1 MTCAQFRQDWQK
13 LKGVSREINGRKPKG
28 ENTMKEKKLK
38 VTVPVF
44 IMNSKIDRFHMTSRR
59 PYWCSK
65 QIVWEL
71 GSFLISKKFSLFL

>member
-71 GSFLISKKFSLFL
+71 DSFLISKKFSLFL

>member
-13 LKGVSREINGRKPKG
+13 LKGVSRKIKGRKPKG

-71 GSFLISKKFSLFL
+71 DSFLISKKFSLFL